1 MKVGDM
7 VKRRPLTFHE
17 YGESGD
23 GKAPGKAMTGRVV
36 YIHPLGRYH
45 VVEFELRGGPV
56 RESFLG
62 VNDDGTD

>member
-1 MKVGDM
+1 MTRYPQSFRETDGERNAPRKPMK
-7 VKRRPLTFHE
+7 
-17 YGESGD
+17 
-23 GKAPGKAMTGRVV
+23 GKVV

-62 VNDDGTD
+62 VND

>member
-36 YIHPLGRYH
+36 YIHPQGRYH
-45 VVEFELRGGPV
+45 TVEFELPGGKV

-62 VNDDGTD
+62 VGD